1 MRLKNILITILAAIS
16 LMTFTGCI
24 DIIEELTLRKNGTG
38 KYTMRMDMSGMMGMM
53 QMMSEFG
60 GEMDGN
66 EGNEAPE
73 DLFKNLMANEEAFD
87 STVYLKNA
95 DPELLAQF
103 SDNPGFAEKV
113 NIHVKADPAENEFL
127 LDFNLD
133 FRNMDDLDYFF
144 KNFDKIA
151 SMMGEGDES
160 SELDMMGMGGGS
172 PLGGIVGGGGL
183 TRYFDLKKRTLIRRD
198 AVPEEATNELENMS
212 AEERQMMEMMFGD
225 ASYKVKYHLP
235 GKVKK
240 MTSKD
245 ATLSADKKTV
255 MLEGDLMDY
264 MTGEFKVANI
274 IKFGRK

>member
-24 DIIEELTLRKNGTG
+24 DIIEEMTLRKNGTG
-38 KYTMRMDMSGMMGMM
+38 NYTMRMDMSGMMGMM

-60 GEMDGN
+60 GEM
-66 EGNEAPE
+66 EGGEENGTPE

-113 NIHVKADPAENEFL
+113 NIHIKADPTENEFL
-127 LDFNLD
+127 LDFNVD

-160 SELDMMGMGGGS
+160 SELDMMSMGGAS
-172 PLGGIVGGGGL
+172 PLSGIMSGGL

-198 AVPEEATNELENMS
+198 ATPQEASDELKNMS
-212 AEERQMMEMMFGD
+212 GEERQMMEMMFGD
-225 ASYKVKYHLP
+225 ASYKVIYNLP

-245 ATLSADKKTV
+245 ATLSSDKKTV
-255 MLEGDLMDY
+255 MLQGDLMDY
-264 MTGEFKVANI
+264 MTGDFKVANI
-274 IKFGRK
+274 IQFGRK

>member
-24 DIIEELTLRKNGTG
+24 DIIEEMTLRKNGTG
-38 KYTMRMDMSGMMGMM
+38 NYTMRMDMSGMMGMM

-60 GEMDGN
+60 GEM
-66 EGNEAPE
+66 EGGEENGTPE

-113 NIHVKADPAENEFL
+113 NIHIKADPTENEFL
-127 LDFNLD
+127 LDFNVD

-160 SELDMMGMGGGS
+160 SELDMMSMGGAS
-172 PLGGIVGGGGL
+172 PLGGIMSGGL

-198 AVPEEATNELENMS
+198 ATPQEASDELKNMS
-212 AEERQMMEMMFGD
+212 GEERQMMEMMFGD
-225 ASYKVKYHLP
+225 ASYKVIYNLP

-245 ATLSADKKTV
+245 ATLSSDKKTV
-255 MLEGDLMDY
+255 MLQGDLMDY
-264 MTGEFKVANI
+264 MTGDFKVANI
-274 IKFGRK
+274 IQFGRK